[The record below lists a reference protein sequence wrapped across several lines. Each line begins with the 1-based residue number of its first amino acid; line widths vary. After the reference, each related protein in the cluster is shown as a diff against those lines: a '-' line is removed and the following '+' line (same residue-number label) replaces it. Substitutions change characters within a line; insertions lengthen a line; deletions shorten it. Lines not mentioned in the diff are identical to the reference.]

1 MKQTIASLGI
11 LFLVSS
17 LVINGHEAM
26 AQEHVRISDTDL
38 EVRYLEK
45 VMVDTTERRIV
56 TDTMILKLSGQLSSF
71 YSKDLH
77 FVDSLEH
84 TENGLSKMRQLQF
97 QYARQG
103 RISDLT
109 ANTGE
114 YIYYNY
120 PVEGKVTTRASVM
133 GRELVEFE
141 EDVLLQ
147 WVHEKGAKT
156 ILGYDCV
163 KASAYFRGR
172 HWTVWYTY
180 HIPYTA
186 GPWKLRGL
194 PGLILE
200 AFDDRGEYSYEAV
213 SIAKEKLGTMYFYD
227 WSTKSRQYIATD
239 RITYLRAMNGEGF
252 INDDNMKQVG
262 LGSLTSERK
271 YDFRETDYHK
281 K

>member
-1 MKQTIASLGI
+1 MIRSRRI
-11 LFLVSS
+11 LLCLVFII
-17 LVINGHEAM
+17 INM
-26 AQEHVRISDTDL
+26 DIYAQRHQSIRDADF
-38 EVRYLEK
+38 EVRYIEK
-45 VMVDTTERRIV
+45 VVVDTVDRRV
-56 TDTMILKLSGQLSSF
+56 VSDTLILNISGSYTSF

-84 TENGLSKMRQLQF
+84 TDNGLAKMRQLQF

-103 RISDLT
+103 RINDLT

-120 PVEGKVTTRASVM
+120 PVEGKVTTRASVL

-141 EDVLLQ
+141 EDVQ
-147 WVHEKGAKT
+147 IPWVHEKGAKT

-252 INDDNMKQVG
+252 INYDNMKQVG

>member
-120 PVEGKVTTRASVM
+120 PTQGKMTTRASVP
-133 GRELVEFE
+133 GSELVEFE
-141 EDVLLQ
+141 EDVEIP

-156 ILGYDCV
+156 ILGYSCV
-163 KASAYFRGR
+163 KASADFRGR
-172 HWTVWYTY
+172 HWTVWYSY
-180 HIPYTA
+180 YIPYVA
-186 GPWKLRGL
+186 GPWKLRGM
-194 PGLILE
+194 PGVILE
-200 AFDDRGEYSYEAV
+200 AFDDKGEYSYEAV
-213 SIAKEKLGTMYFYD
+213 SISRENLEDMYYYD
-227 WSTKSRQYIATD
+227 WSTKNHQYIKTD
-239 RITYLRAMNGEGF
+239 RITYLKTMNGEAF
-252 INDDNMKQVG
+252 INADDMRQVG
-262 LGSLTSERK
+262 LGSLSTERK
-271 YDFRETDYHK
+271 YDYRETDYHK
-281 K
+281 T